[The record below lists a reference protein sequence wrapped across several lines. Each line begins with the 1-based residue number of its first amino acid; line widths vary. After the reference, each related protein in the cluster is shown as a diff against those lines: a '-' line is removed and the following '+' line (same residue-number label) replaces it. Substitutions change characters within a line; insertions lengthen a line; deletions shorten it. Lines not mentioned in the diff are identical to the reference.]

1 MTLEIQPVSSTEIC
15 QKASDEKTPE
25 DQTGLSQE
33 KSPSS
38 EPLETDSPE
47 DQTVPGTGTEV
58 FSCLPSGQVS
68 TVSTGTF
75 EEESL
80 KRRSEDQKELETG
93 VSSQEELTSTSKAE
107 LTKVQSRLEESRCEW
122 ERYKTQLLEDHD
134 RKTSQMRAELFL
146 VRREG
151 EKKKHRWQDERSALL
166 ETLNKNQEALRVTEE
181 EAERLKVK
189 ATRIAH
195 LESRIQNLEDKRV
208 KKESG
213 WGLLLQLFKVSGWKT
228 R

>member
-93 VSSQEELTSTSKAE
+93 VSSQEELT
-107 LTKVQSRLEESRCEW
+107 KVQSSLEESRCEW

-195 LESRIQNLEDKRV
+195 LESRIRNLEDKRV

>member
-93 VSSQEELTSTSKAE
+93 VSSQEELT
-107 LTKVQSRLEESRCEW
+107 KVQSSLEESRCEW